1 MMALDVVAILERAMD
16 DAIMTNFAG
25 LYYPVTGSVTADAA
39 QTLRKGIVAYRDQ
52 RARCGVA
59 VRCTGQASR
68 RVLGVLAV
76 KGKILTIDL
85 PRELRTILNSLFELL
100 HRLPF

>member
-39 QTLRKGIVAYRDQ
+39 QTLRKGR
-52 RARCGVA
+52 RNSSG
-59 VRCTGQASR
+59 ASR
-68 RVLGVLAV
+68 LA
-76 KGKILTIDL
+76 
-85 PRELRTILNSLFELL
+85 
-100 HRLPF
+100 

>member
-1 MMALDVVAILERAMD
+1 MTASLLVEVASRFAEALREALLRMPRRPSVKGSSLIA
-16 DAIMTNFAG
+16 
-25 LYYPVTGSVTADAA
+25 TGE
-39 QTLRKGIVAYRDQ
+39 QG
-52 RARCGVA
+52 CGVA

-85 PRELRTILNSLFELL
+85 PHELRAILNSLFELL
-100 HRLPF
+100 LRVAF